1 MPWVFCLWTVSLGW
15 SFRRAAHGF
24 SFVRTEQH
32 SSERVVRFASSPFI
46 TKDLLML
53 RRYRFTLFRG
63 VAAAVFLILPF
74 SFMNTQTDRS
84 VKQR

>member
-1 MPWVFCLWTVSLGW
+1 
-15 SFRRAAHGF
+15 
-24 SFVRTEQH
+24 
-32 SSERVVRFASSPFI
+32 
-46 TKDLLML
+46 ML